1 MRWIAFLYPIMELWS
16 LIELGARTT
25 VGAALL
31 WVLVAGLVGLAAI
44 RFAGMQVLTRLQAAQ
59 REGALQQHLLA
70 GDVALAIAGLL
81 LVAPGLI
88 SDSLAL
94 LIMIPPFRGLLG
106 KLMGLR
112 GVNTGAQFTHSF
124 SQPQADAHA
133 RSEGGDGVILEGEFQ
148 EVAATPAK
156 IRRRGPDGPVDP
168 DPAARG

>member
-1 MRWIAFLYPIMELWS
+1 MRWIAFLYPMMELWS

-25 VGAALL
+25 AGAALL

-44 RFAGMQVLTRLQAAQ
+44 RFAGTQVLTRLQAAQ
-59 REGALQQHLLA
+59 REGALQQKLLA
-70 GDVALAIAGLL
+70 GDMALAFAGLL
-81 LVAPGLI
+81 LMVPGLI

-94 LIMIPPFRGLLG
+94 LIMVRPFRGLLG

-124 SQPQADAHA
+124 SQSQADAHA

-148 EVAATPAK
+148 EVDGTPAK
-156 IRRRGPDGPVDP
+156 IQRRSSDG
-168 DPAARG
+168 AG

>member
-1 MRWIAFLYPIMELWS
+1 MRWIAFLYPMMELWS

-25 VGAALL
+25 AGAALL

-44 RFAGMQVLTRLQAAQ
+44 RFAGTQVLTRLQAAQ
-59 REGALQQHLLA
+59 REGALQQKLLA
-70 GDVALAIAGLL
+70 GDMALAFAGLL
-81 LVAPGLI
+81 LMVPGLI

-94 LIMIPPFRGLLG
+94 LIMVRPFRGLLG

-124 SQPQADAHA
+124 SQSQADAHA

-148 EVAATPAK
+148 EVDGTPAK
-156 IRRRGPDGPVDP
+156 IQRRGPDG
-168 DPAARG
+168 AG

>member
-1 MRWIAFLYPIMELWS
+1 MRWVVLLYPMMELWS

-25 VGAALL
+25 AGAALL
-31 WVLVAGLVGLAAI
+31 WVLVAGLLGLAAI
-44 RFAGMQVLTRLQAAQ
+44 RFAGTQVLARLQAAQ

-70 GDVALAIAGLL
+70 GDMALAIAGLL
-81 LVAPGLI
+81 LIAPGLI

-94 LIMIPPFRGLLG
+94 LIMIPPFRGWLG

-112 GVNTGAQFTHSF
+112 GVETGAQFTHSF

-148 EVAATPAK
+148 EVDATPAK
-156 IRRRGPDGPVDP
+156 IQRQGPDGSG
-168 DPAARG
+168 RS

>member
-1 MRWIAFLYPIMELWS
+1 MRWIAFLYPMMELWS

-25 VGAALL
+25 AGVALL

-44 RFAGMQVLTRLQAAQ
+44 RFAGTQVLTRLQAAQ
-59 REGALQQHLLA
+59 REGALQQKLLA
-70 GDVALAIAGLL
+70 GDMALAFAGLL
-81 LVAPGLI
+81 LMVPGLI

-94 LIMIPPFRGLLG
+94 LIMVRPFRGLLG

-124 SQPQADAHA
+124 SQSQADAHA

-148 EVAATPAK
+148 EVDGTPAK
-156 IRRRGPDGPVDP
+156 IQRRSSDG
-168 DPAARG
+168 AG

>member
-1 MRWIAFLYPIMELWS
+1 MRWVVLLYPMMELWS

-25 VGAALL
+25 AGAALL
-31 WVLVAGLVGLAAI
+31 WVLVAGLLGLAAS
-44 RFAGMQVLTRLQAAQ
+44 RSAGTQAFARLQAAQ

-70 GDVALAIAGLL
+70 SDMALAIAGLL
-81 LVAPGLI
+81 LIAPGLI

-94 LIMIPPFRGLLG
+94 LIMIPPFRGWLG

-112 GVNTGAQFTHSF
+112 GVKTGAQFTHSF

-148 EVAATPAK
+148 EVDATPAK
-156 IRRRGPDGPVDP
+156 IQRQGPEGSG
-168 DPAARG
+168 RS

>member
-1 MRWIAFLYPIMELWS
+1 MRWIVLLYPMMELWS

-25 VGAALL
+25 AGAALL
-31 WVLVAGLVGLAAI
+31 WVLVAGLLGLAAI
-44 RFAGMQVLTRLQAAQ
+44 RFAGTQVLARLQAAQ

-70 GDVALAIAGLL
+70 SDMALAIAGLL
-81 LVAPGLI
+81 LIAPGLI

-94 LIMIPPFRGLLG
+94 LIMIPPFRGWLG

-112 GVNTGAQFTHSF
+112 GVKTGAQFTHSF

-148 EVAATPAK
+148 EVDATPAK
-156 IRRRGPDGPVDP
+156 IQRQGPEGSG
-168 DPAARG
+168 RS

>member
-1 MRWIAFLYPIMELWS
+1 MRWIAFLYPMMELWS

-25 VGAALL
+25 AGAALL

-44 RFAGMQVLTRLQAAQ
+44 RFAGTQVLTRLQTAQ
-59 REGALQQHLLA
+59 REGALQQHLVA
-70 GDVALAIAGLL
+70 GDMALAFAGLL
-81 LVAPGLI
+81 LMVPGLI

-94 LIMIPPFRGLLG
+94 LIMIPAFRGLLR

-148 EVAATPAK
+148 EVDATPAK
-156 IRRRGPDGPVDP
+156 IQRQGPDGTG
-168 DPAARG
+168 RS